1 MTLDEAREII
11 DNAEAHRQACES
23 PEALQA
29 FEARLQFARMRL
41 PALLQE
47 AQQAEREAALAEGKA
62 LLPALSACYARLADI
77 RRRTL
82 QHASAAVLAFSEWVP
97 VELEARELAFRAGD
111 ALRRSG
117 ISPAERGRLW
127 PGDMPSMH
135 SSVTESLEGLHR
147 ELVRLNLLIT
157 DTD

>member
-1 MTLDEAREII
+1 MTLDEARDVIE
-11 DNAEAHRQACES
+11 NAEAHRQACQS
-23 PEALQA
+23 PEDLQA

-47 AQQAEREAALAEGKA
+47 AQQAEQEAALAEGKA
-62 LLPALSACYARLADI
+62 LLPALSACSARLAAT

-82 QHASAAVLAFSEWVP
+82 QHVCAAVLAFSEWAP

-117 ISPAERGRLW
+117 ISPADRGRLW

-135 SSVTESLEGLHR
+135 
-147 ELVRLNLLIT
+147 
-157 DTD
+157 